1 MSRKVDIAARMRH
14 LDAMLTKTPRVE
26 RQQLDERAAL
36 IEQCRL
42 AGDHVPEFHVIGTA
56 HVANSMWR
64 CQFCRVQMTT
74 TANQLS
80 RNLLTTR

>member
-1 MSRKVDIAARMRH
+1 MVRKVDISARMRH

-42 AGDHVPEFHVIGTA
+42 AGDHVPEFAVMGPA
-56 HVANSMWR
+56 HAANSGYV